1 MKFNVAFLL
10 FLVYVQVAST
20 MIPTFVYKGVSAVI
34 HQILGEDIKLAAM
47 KFHQKM
53 DKSLGKDISI
63 GDISTMDVE
72 MVRLVE
78 PFPKHAIVTDFI
90 SNKAAN
96 NMGFLKPL
104 KHAIM
109 KDKVF
114 DTKYDEI
121 QTDYNEVIGIYIVLN
136 ESETAAAEVLLSAQ
150 PCLISSSDHYFS
162 RIRDPCKF
170 LAKDGVSKI
179 LGRFDGID
187 KMRTVLGKYLK
198 TPSEWD
204 HHWRQIYYR
213 LDPYINDIGLSKS
226 ERASWDKI
234 KDLISS
240 ARVV

>member
-1 MKFNVAFLL
+1 MIFLL
-10 FLVYVQVAST
+10 LLGYFQVAST
-20 MIPTFVYKGVSAVI
+20 MVPTFVYKAVSAVL
-34 HQILGEDIKLAAM
+34 HQILGEDIKIAAL

-63 GDISTMDVE
+63 GDVSTMDVE

-78 PFPKHAIVTDFI
+78 PYPKHAIVTDFM

-96 NMGFLKPL
+96 NMAFLEPL
-104 KHAIM
+104 KKVIM
-109 KDKVF
+109 KDSVF
-114 DTKYDEI
+114 GKKYAEI
-121 QTDYNEVIGIYIVLN
+121 QVDFNEVVGIYIVLN

-150 PCLISSSDHYFS
+150 PCLLSSSDHYFS

-170 LAKDGVSKI
+170 LAKEAVSK
-179 LGRFDGID
+179 LLDRYDAID
-187 KMRTVLGKYLK
+187 KMRTVLSKYLK
-198 TPSEWD
+198 VPSEWD
-204 HHWRQIYYR
+204 HHWRQLYYR

-226 ERASWDKI
+226 ERANWDKI